1 MGSAL
6 ARTQEG
12 PLEILLVV
20 LVVGVALLAFK
31 LAHERKAA
39 AERHAILTRTH
50 EALERRVAELSR
62 FQTVLDA
69 EAYASELRGQA
80 EREAAAV
87 AARAREEA
95 DRLAAAAR
103 AAAAS
108 ATAVAQAT
116 LGQAT
121 ADAKRIV
128 AEAERKAQE
137 LAGEA
142 LTAVQ
147 EAKRLE
153 RVAQAMRNVIEGYG
167 NQYVIPSA
175 SFLDELA
182 EQFGFAEAGQRLKAA
197 RGHVREMVSNET
209 AATCDYVEANRRQT
223 AIEFVV
229 DAFNGKV
236 DTILSGVRHDNA
248 GTLQQ
253 KIKDAFVLVNNNGK
267 AFRDARITPE
277 YLAAR
282 QEELRWA
289 VVAQELKLKEREEQ
303 REIKERIREE
313 ERAQREFE
321 KAMRDAE
328 KEEDVLRKAME
339 KAKRE
344 IDKASSEQKAKYE
357 LQLQALEEKLK
368 LAEEKNRRA
377 LSMAQQTKSG
387 HVYVISNEGSFG
399 EQVYKIGMTR
409 RLEPMDRVH
418 ELGDASVPFEFDVH
432 AMIPS
437 EDAPTLERA
446 LHKRFVRHQ
455 MNKVNPRKEFFRVP
469 LQSVRQAVEEMGA
482 QAAWTMAAQCREFTE
497 TKAIDLAI
505 QAKTLDAT
513 AWSHRQN
520 QQYDALETIEAA
532 AEAG

>member
-1 MGSAL
+1 M
-6 ARTQEG
+6 
-12 PLEILLVV
+12 EILVVALV
-20 LVVGVALLAFK
+20 LGVAVLAFQ
-31 LAHERKAA
+31 LVRERKAA
-39 AERHAILTRTH
+39 AERQATLVRSH

-62 FQTVLDA
+62 FETVLDA
-69 EAYASELRGQA
+69 EAYGSELRAGA
-80 EREAAAV
+80 ERDAAAV

-95 DRLAAAAR
+95 DRLVAAAQTASVN
-103 AAAAS
+103 AA
-108 ATAVAQAT
+108 AVAQAT
-116 LGQAT
+116 LAQAT
-121 ADAKRIV
+121 ADAKRVV

-167 NQYVIPSA
+167 NQYVIPST
-175 SFLDELA
+175 SVLDELA

-197 RGHVREMVSNET
+197 RERAREMVSSET

-236 DTILSGVRHDNA
+236 DSLLSGVRHDNV

-253 KIKDAFVLVNNNGK
+253 KINDAFVLVNNNGK
-267 AFRDARITPE
+267 AFRNARIRPE
-277 YLAAR
+277 YLAVR
-282 QEELRWA
+282 LEELRWA

-303 REIKERIREE
+303 RAIKERIREE

-321 KAMRDAE
+321 RAMRDAE
-328 KEEDVLRKAME
+328 KEEEMLRKAME
-339 KAKRE
+339 KAKRDIE
-344 IDKASSEQKAKYE
+344 KASVEQKAKYE
-357 LQLQALEEKLK
+357 IQLQALEEKLR
-368 LAEEKNRRA
+368 LAEEKNQRA

-399 EQVYKIGMTR
+399 EHVYKIGMTR
-409 RLEPMDRVH
+409 RLEPLDRVR

-437 EDAPTLERA
+437 EDAPSLERA
-446 LHKRFVRHQ
+446 LHKRFLRHQ
-455 MNKVNPRKEFFRVP
+455 VNKVNPRKEFFRVTIH
-469 LQSVRQAVEEMGA
+469 SVREVVEEMGA
-482 QAAWTMAAQCREFTE
+482 QAAWTMTAQSREFNE
-497 TKAIDLAI
+497 SKAIDLAI
-505 QAKTLDAT
+505 QTKKLDET

-520 QQYDALETIEAA
+520 EQYDALETAEVA